1 MCGWTLKPLIPSL
14 GNDMASKAQCNI
26 QQGSHHDHDLNR
38 NPDHNPDHTIELVSL
53 SYPSMFSKGLSAL
66 GSSG

>member
-1 MCGWTLKPLIPSL
+1 
-14 GNDMASKAQCNI
+14 MASKAQCNI
-26 QQGSHHDHDLNR
+26 HQGSDPDPDPDPDYDHDY
-38 NPDHNPDHTIELVSL
+38 NPDHDPDHTIELVSL